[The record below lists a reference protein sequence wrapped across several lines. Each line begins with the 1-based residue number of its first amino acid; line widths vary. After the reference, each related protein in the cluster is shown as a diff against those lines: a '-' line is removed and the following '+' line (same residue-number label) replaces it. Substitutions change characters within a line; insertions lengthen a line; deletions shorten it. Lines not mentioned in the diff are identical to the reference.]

1 MVAGRFSCLS
11 ASSTNLRR
19 FLPLFL
25 SVSSFYS
32 SFPRGFVAYLNARYV
47 CNMAMSA
54 RISRVHR
61 GVGGVTT
68 QSPEIPLSSFLRF
81 YYTLAAISVR
91 RPFDEP

>member
-1 MVAGRFSCLS
+1 MLIVFLVPPHRLRISVDFFLSFS
-11 ASSTNLRR
+11 
-19 FLPLFL
+19 LFL
-25 SVSSFYS
+25 LFTPR
-32 SFPRGFVAYLNARYV
+32 FPRGFVAYLNAQYV

-61 GVGGVTT
+61 GVGEVTT